1 MNDRK
6 QSVDIMTHHFKQ
18 SRDVLTQS
26 AAWTSYGDL
35 TIKPSGYQEI
45 TTLVKQHHL
54 FNPPAYDDFVEPS
67 LYKGGITFM
76 TRLTINKIILPII
89 TFIIFLGIWEM
100 VIIIGHYQPV
110 LLPGPALCRKKYM
123 DFIVTGEIFQ
133 HLAISLWR
141 FVAGFVV
148 ALLVAIPLGF
158 LLGRNRWLYNAIE
171 PLFQL
176 IRPISPIAWAP
187 FVVLWFGIGSLPAI
201 AIIFIAAFFPIVF
214 NTIKGVRDIEPQYLK
229 NSGKFKFNW
238 VVIVSQYIISRAF
251 KQIMAGIH
259 MAVGTSWIFLVSGE
273 MIGAQSGL
281 GFLIVD
287 ARNMLNLEDV
297 LAAIFFIGLFGFII
311 DRFISYIEQFIL
323 RRFGE

>member
-1 MNDRK
+1 
-6 QSVDIMTHHFKQ
+6 
-18 SRDVLTQS
+18 
-26 AAWTSYGDL
+26 
-35 TIKPSGYQEI
+35 
-45 TTLVKQHHL
+45 
-54 FNPPAYDDFVEPS
+54 
-67 LYKGGITFM
+67 M

-110 LLPGPALCRKKYM
+110 LLPGPALVGKSIWT
-123 DFIVTGEIFQ
+123 FIVTGEIFQ

-214 NTIKGVRDIEPQYLK
+214 NTIKGVRDIEP
-229 NSGKFKFNW
+229 N
-238 VVIVSQYIISRAF
+238 I
-251 KQIMAGIH
+251 
-259 MAVGTSWIFLVSGE
+259 
-273 MIGAQSGL
+273 
-281 GFLIVD
+281 
-287 ARNMLNLEDV
+287 
-297 LAAIFFIGLFGFII
+297 
-311 DRFISYIEQFIL
+311 
-323 RRFGE
+323 